1 MLFLSIILIFLYVF
15 ICKHIKDPLLRKII
29 TFFAILYGCQISMA
43 IWDPYHIFSVSVFS
57 IILFNIQII
66 CFIIGAN
73 SCKRTNKNVHLTSFR
88 WPIIRIDKIMLVAI
102 TIFFI
107 YSYYN
112 YNRMQT
118 YLLTMANTSDEGRAF
133 YFTFF
138 FPTYTM
144 RIIDMFLT
152 SFKYVAFFASITLLF
167 SKGIRLKL
175 KEWYFVILSFSTY
188 VLLLLTSQSRTES
201 FVILF
206 ILVFMTYVSSIYDTQ
221 RYKKYVLPFVSF
233 AFLGVAIIFLSITL
247 LRSNLSMSGDNFD
260 MTFVDHFIFDPFA
273 TYFYVPILAFDY
285 SKDTLLNFGFPLFG
299 LATFSSIVDT
309 LLLPLTFIDKSFGSL
324 SMNTLIGSSIGLGH
338 NFPSGKH
345 WMAMYTGCANY
356 YMDFWYLGFIIFP
369 VLHGW
374 VMAKLVYSFRR
385 SAAAF
390 ILLAFMFYTSFRHA
404 TASGIQSVDTVFFLF
419 WVYLTVRNKSI
430 YYNK

>member
-88 WPIIRIDKIMLVAI
+88 WPIIRIDKFMLVAI

-175 KEWYFVILSFSTY
+175 KEWYFVILSFNAS
-188 VLLLLTSQSRTES
+188 SR
-201 FVILF
+201 
-206 ILVFMTYVSSIYDTQ
+206 
-221 RYKKYVLPFVSF
+221 
-233 AFLGVAIIFLSITL
+233 
-247 LRSNLSMSGDNFD
+247 
-260 MTFVDHFIFDPFA
+260 
-273 TYFYVPILAFDY
+273 
-285 SKDTLLNFGFPLFG
+285 
-299 LATFSSIVDT
+299 
-309 LLLPLTFIDKSFGSL
+309 
-324 SMNTLIGSSIGLGH
+324 
-338 NFPSGKH
+338 
-345 WMAMYTGCANY
+345 
-356 YMDFWYLGFIIFP
+356 
-369 VLHGW
+369 
-374 VMAKLVYSFRR
+374 
-385 SAAAF
+385 
-390 ILLAFMFYTSFRHA
+390 
-404 TASGIQSVDTVFFLF
+404 
-419 WVYLTVRNKSI
+419 
-430 YYNK
+430 